1 MLGVDLHNQLVKL
14 GSCRTAPTGLV
25 TLGKFLMEGQLL
37 LLFKWR
43 GLQGLSRLVWVQADC
58 IHDKNGVKYVHNS
71 SRLHFFFLFSMA
83 SSHVFTSWAF
93 HVHLPLKLKCCFN
106 CLLVAQPGSPSHSQ
120 PRAQPLSYLQPSGP
134 AL

>member
-1 MLGVDLHNQLVKL
+1 MLGADLHNQLVKL

-43 GLQGLSRLVWVQADC
+43 GLQGLSRLVWLQADC

-71 SRLHFFFLFSMA
+71 SRLHFFFILHGIFPCVHILGIPCASAFEVEMLF
-83 SSHVFTSWAF
+83 
-93 HVHLPLKLKCCFN
+93 
-106 CLLVAQPGSPSHSQ
+106 
-120 PRAQPLSYLQPSGP
+120 
-134 AL
+134 